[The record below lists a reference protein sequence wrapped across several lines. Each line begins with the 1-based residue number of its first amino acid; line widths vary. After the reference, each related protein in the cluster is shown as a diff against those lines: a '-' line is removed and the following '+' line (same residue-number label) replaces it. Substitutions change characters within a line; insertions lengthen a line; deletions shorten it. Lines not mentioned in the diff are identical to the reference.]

1 MQSAKAL
8 PQRFSDVEV
17 RHMNRKK
24 QGAPFDLRDPIVPE
38 VRGAADSGSD
48 IVTPGTAQP
57 GPSAEF

>member
-1 MQSAKAL
+1 
-8 PQRFSDVEV
+8 
-17 RHMNRKK
+17 MNRKK